1 MSTFLFDDV
10 VFGPVNSRRFGVSLG
25 INLLPAGYKYC
36 TFNCIYCECGW
47 TFKENSKKHPLPK
60 REEVFSRLDEVLD
73 NMKIQ
78 DTAPDNITFAGN
90 GEPTIHPRF
99 AEIIDDTIR
108 LRNKYFPE
116 TEISVLSN
124 ATMLHN
130 KPVFDALN
138 KIENNVLKIDT
149 VVEETFRTLNQP
161 YSNTSLQTIIDN
173 IKRFNGNQ
181 VIQTLFIRGRFMD
194 KTIDNTTDSEI
205 NAWLEVLKEI
215 NPKYVMIYPVDRGT
229 PVSGLE
235 KISKS
240 ELDKIA
246 KRVEAIGIKTKTY
259 Y

>member
-161 YSNTSLQTIIDN
+161 YSNTSLQTIINN